1 MRKIIASTFLS
12 VDGFIVGPNE
22 DMSWVMENFND
33 EMAHY
38 AGDLMSSMDTV
49 LLGRVTYEIM
59 ARAWPN
65 MTEEYSPGADTMNAV
80 PKVVVS
86 STLTAAPWG
95 TYGNVRLVKDDLAQ
109 AITALKEQPGKN
121 IVIYGSATLVRGL
134 TRLGLIDEA
143 GEAHLWRAVRA
154 GHHRLGDILVR
165 AGAIDHES
173 LQKALAARNG
183 TPSLLGDHLAGQGLI
198 TPADLAAALARQA
211 EGAPRV
217 LDTALALGL
226 IAEGDAERARAEITV

>member
-65 MTEEYSPGADTMNAV
+65 MTEESSPGADTMNAV

-134 TRLGLIDEA
+134 TRLGLIDEYHLLIHPIVLGSGKPLFA
-143 GEAHLWRAVRA
+143 GLDHAVKLTLLHSESFANGVVVSRYA
-154 GHHRLGDILVR
+154 PVR
-165 AGAIDHES
+165 G
-173 LQKALAARNG
+173 
-183 TPSLLGDHLAGQGLI
+183 
-198 TPADLAAALARQA
+198 
-211 EGAPRV
+211 
-217 LDTALALGL
+217 
-226 IAEGDAERARAEITV
+226 